1 MGVEGGL
8 LLLVLA
14 SVAACLAIEA
24 LKLREW
30 ARIVSIASVAAG
42 IGFALF
48 SILAFWIYRLIP
60 IVAMIVF
67 HLLVMATGAWML
79 TYLVRPRVKQA
90 FRGMTA

>member
-1 MGVEGGL
+1 LGARFSAFSLFGV
-8 LLLVLA
+8 
-14 SVAACLAIEA
+14 
-24 LKLREW
+24 
-30 ARIVSIASVAAG
+30 
-42 IGFALF
+42 
-48 SILAFWIYRLIP
+48 IP